1 MANDEE
7 KENAKRAR
15 FEKLKDE
22 LELTVWLKDFPRNAL
37 DFQELRRSGA

>member
-1 MANDEE
+1 MATDEE

-15 FEKLKDE
+15 FDKNKDD

-37 DFQELRRSGA
+37 DF